1 MQSRPGRKEKP
12 IQHVAHRHY
21 VMQKDV
27 GNQLPTLRV
36 PQPAQQQVVAEA
48 DDRDVNSGGRLHRR
62 TAEESPSVWPDG
74 DKRKD
79 QRYQQIGQD
88 REKAE
93 EGDDGAHQ
101 RPASAGR
108 LREHQVKLQNQR
120 KPAGH
125 CPGCG
130 PELRVRAHGR
140 IVTNVLRTS
149 SQSPKMNA

>member
-1 MQSRPGRKEKP
+1 
-12 IQHVAHRHY
+12 
-21 VMQKDV
+21 MQKDV

-36 PQPAQQQVVAEA
+36 PELAQQQVVADA

-62 TAEESPSVWPDG
+62 TAEESPSVLPDG

-93 EGDDGAHQ
+93 EGDDDAHQ
-101 RPASAGR
+101 RLASAGP
-108 LREHQVKLQNQR
+108 LREHEVKLQNEC
-120 KPAGH
+120 KPAGRR
-125 CPGCG
+125 PGCG
-130 PELRVRAHGR
+130 PDPRPSPRPERRVRAHGR

-149 SQSPKMNA
+149 GQSPKMNA